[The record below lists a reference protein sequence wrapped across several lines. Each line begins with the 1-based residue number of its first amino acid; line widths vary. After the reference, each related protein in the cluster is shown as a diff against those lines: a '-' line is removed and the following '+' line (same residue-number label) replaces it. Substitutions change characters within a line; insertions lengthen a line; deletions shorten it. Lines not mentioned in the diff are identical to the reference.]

1 MIDTHAHIFKN
12 TYKEDFE
19 KIIERITD
27 DLDFVVNVAWSAESS
42 KETIEIYSK
51 YKNML
56 PTVGIHPNH
65 ANEITDQELKEI
77 ETLIQV
83 KGVVALGEIGLD
95 FFREGYNKERQHH
108 AFRKQLEIARKH
120 NKPVI
125 IHTRSQE
132 AIDETI
138 EIIKDFKDVDLLVH
152 SWTGT
157 VNQTRELLKQEN
169 IIFSFNGI
177 STFKNAPEIREL
189 IKEIPINRFVLET
202 DSPWLSPVPF
212 RGKTNEPLHVKHVY
226 EFIANFLEKDFKE
239 FEKQI
244 DKNAKSF
251 YRIK

>member
-1 MIDTHAHIFKN
+1 MIDTHAHIFKD

-27 DLDFVVNVAWSAESS
+27 DLDFVVNVAWSAESA

-65 ANEITDQELKEI
+65 ANEVTDKEIKEI

-95 FFREGYNKERQHH
+95 FFRDGYNKERQHY

-132 AIDETI
+132 AINETI

-157 VNQTRELLKQEN
+157 VNQTRELLKQKN

-189 IKEIPINRFVLET
+189 IKEIPIDRFVLET

-212 RGKTNEPLHVKHVY
+212 RGKTNEPSHVKHVY
-226 EFIANFLEKDFKE
+226 EFIASFLEIDLKE

-244 DKNAKSF
+244 DKNARSF
-251 YRIK
+251 YRVK